1 MAGAGMVLPASRRW
15 MDMTSEAFSALDRSR
30 LIAVLPVGAIEQHGP
45 HLPMSVDTATVQ
57 GFVDRTTARLASDV
71 PVLFLPAQPVGKSN
85 EHARYPGT
93 LTLSA
98 QTLIQV
104 WSEIGDCVAAAGV
117 RKLVLF
123 NGHGGQESVMDIVA
137 RDLRARHGM
146 LVVNVNWYQLGLPEG
161 TVDSDEDR
169 FGIHAGD
176 LETSILLALH
186 PETVRMDRARD
197 FRSAEVALVDRTPT
211 LGFVAGAARVAW
223 QTQDL
228 NPAGACGNA
237 AAASADKGQRVLD
250 FVSDRF
256 VEVLKDIDRV
266 PLALLDASPEWS

>member
-1 MAGAGMVLPASRRW
+1 MSGMTLPTSRRW
-15 MDMTSEAFSALDRSR
+15 MDMTSEAFSALERSR

-57 GFVDRTTARLASDV
+57 GFVDRTAARLTPNL

-169 FGIHAGD
+169 FGIHAGE

-211 LGFVAGAARVAW
+211 LGYVAGPARVAW

-237 AAASADKGQRVLD
+237 AVASADKGQRVLD
-250 FVSDRF
+250 FVSNRF

-266 PLALLDASPEWS
+266 PLASLDASPEWS